1 MKTVFALS
9 IVVILLCGCAAY
21 GLQSQSMATPDLN
34 ATIVNR
40 PTFDCSSKDDY
51 LVTAGN
57 VYGYADHNELNP
69 VYLIKTGYLLKVI
82 DVYRAGISPSAN
94 TVWYQMAS
102 PYLAQTF
109 WIDAYK
115 AEVKLLPCAPIVK

>member
-9 IVVILLCGCAAY
+9 VVVILLCGCAGS
-21 GLQSQSMATPDLN
+21 GLQAQSAATPNLN
-34 ATIVNR
+34 VTIINR

-51 LVTAGN
+51 LVTSGD

-69 VYLIKTGYLLKVI
+69 IYLIKTGFLLKVT
-82 DVYRAGISPSAN
+82 DVYRAGMSPSAN
-94 TVWYQMAS
+94 TVWYLVSS
-102 PYLAQTF
+102 PYLPQTF

-115 AEVKLLPCAPIVK
+115 AEVALLPCPPIVK